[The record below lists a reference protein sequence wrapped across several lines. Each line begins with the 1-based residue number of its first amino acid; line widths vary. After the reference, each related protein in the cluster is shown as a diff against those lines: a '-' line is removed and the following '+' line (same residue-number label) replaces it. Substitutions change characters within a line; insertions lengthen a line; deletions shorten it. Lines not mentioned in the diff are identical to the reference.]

1 MGWRGGAGGE
11 ESHVNAVLLP
21 SSTLRKDDRTQ
32 YNVGRPWHYP
42 LLVEKAGL
50 AGPVDTSDP
59 GGGAKQIQTSS
70 KLQPNFLGP
79 KHSILWKDLK
89 CVVCRLSSVICT
101 Y

>member
-1 MGWRGGAGGE
+1 MRE
-11 ESHVNAVLLP
+11 VKKVT
-21 SSTLRKDDRTQ
+21 STLSFFLRRPCEKMIERSTT
-32 YNVGRPWHYP
+32 GRPWHYP

-59 GGGAKQIQTSS
+59 EGGAKQIQTSS

-89 CVVCRLSSVICT
+89 CVVCRLPSVIRT